1 MTLWLRLQYC
11 ALFTVMHLRSPI
23 LFGLLLWASSCYG
36 AIYESVA
43 DLPGTKFDFVVV
55 GGGAGGAVVTNR
67 LTEEDFSVLV
77 LEAGPSDRDLLSME
91 IPYLVGLLG
100 NDPYSWNYSTTIQPG
115 LNNRTTTFPR
125 GHVLGGSTS
134 INAMIYTRCSPE
146 DYDRYANFTGDPG
159 WSWESLK
166 PYAFKN
172 EKWVQPA
179 DGHDTAGQYDPAI
192 HSLDGMNA
200 VSLPGYPQ
208 PTDGR
213 VLRTTSELPDEFPFL
228 VDINSGIPDGIG
240 YMQATID
247 DGKRSSSAVSYLGP
261 DFINRANLHVLL
273 SAQVTKIIQ
282 SDESELTFN
291 VVEFSASSEG
301 SMQFFNATAAK
312 EIILSAGAI
321 GTPYI
326 LLNSGI
332 GDAAELLEVGI
343 QSIIDLPD
351 VGKNLS
357 DQPILWNKWYVND
370 TNTWDDIFRNLTY
383 RNELVTQWNETRTG
397 PLVDTPFSHISWSR
411 LPDDS
416 PIFERLNDPAA
427 GRNTPH
433 LEIDV
438 QNAWSIPV
446 SAIPAIGN
454 FMSIATCVVSSAS
467 RGTVKLN
474 SSDPLDPPLIDPG
487 YLASEFDMFAMM
499 EAGYVLEAYGGLAN
513 ATTDEALE
521 EYVRE
526 NVGTAAHPVGTAS
539 MSPRFAEYGV
549 VDPDLLVKGVSGL
562 RVVDASIFPFV
573 PAGHTQVPTYIIAE
587 RAADLIK
594 AKWLG
599 ITS

>member
-1 MTLWLRLQYC
+1 MYLRL
-11 ALFTVMHLRSPI
+11 HI
-23 LFGLLLWASSCYG
+23 LFGLYLWASSCYG

-43 DLPGTKFDFVVV
+43 DLPG
-55 GGGAGGAVVTNR
+55 GAGGAVVANR

-77 LEAGPSDRDLLSME
+77 LEAGPSDRDVLSLE
-91 IPYLVGLLG
+91 IPYLVDLLPLG
-100 NDPYSWNYSTTIQPG
+100 SAYTWNYSTIVQPG
-115 LNNRTTTFPR
+115 LNNQTTVFPR

-134 INAMIYTRCSPE
+134 INGMIYTRCSPE

-166 PYAFKN
+166 PYAFKVIALKRSVMDANYIFIGTFLQN
-172 EKWVQPA
+172 EKWVPPA
-179 DGHDTAGQYDPAI
+179 DGHNTTGQYDPAI

-200 VSLPGYPQ
+200 VSLAGFPR
-208 PTDGR
+208 PTDER
-213 VLRTTSELPDEFPFL
+213 ILQTASELPDEFPFL
-228 VDINSGIPDGIG
+228 LDINSGIPNGIG
-240 YMQATID
+240 YMQATIN

-261 DFINRANLHVLL
+261 EFINRENLHVLL
-273 SAQVTKIIQ
+273 GAQVTKVIQ
-282 SDESELTFN
+282 SDESELTFDI
-291 VVEFSASSEG
+291 VEFSASSEG

-321 GTPYI
+321 GTPHI

-332 GDAAELLEVGI
+332 GDARELLEVGI
-343 QSIIDLPD
+343 QVIVDLPD

-357 DQPILWNKWYVND
+357 DQPLIWNKWYVND
-370 TNTWDDIFRNLTY
+370 TNTWDDIIRNLTY
-383 RNELVTQWNETRTG
+383 RMNC
-397 PLVDTPFSHISWSR
+397 HISWSR

-416 PIFERLNDPAA
+416 PIFEMFDDPAA
-427 GRNTPH
+427 GPNTPH
-433 LEIDV
+433 LEIDFS
-438 QNAWSIPV
+438 NSWSIPT
-446 SAIPAIGN
+446 SLIPDTGN
-454 FMSIATCVVSSAS
+454 FLSLETCVVSPAS

-474 SSDPLDPPLIDPG
+474 SSDPLDPPLIDPA
-487 YLASEFDMFAMM
+487 YLSSQFDVFAMV
-499 EAGYVLEAYGGLAN
+499 EAVKSSKRFLSASVWEGYVLEAYGDLVN

-526 NVGTAAHPVGTAS
+526 NTGTAAHPVGTAS

-599 ITS
+599 EH

>member
-1 MTLWLRLQYC
+1 MASVAIFLYL
-11 ALFTVMHLRSPI
+11 S
-23 LFGLLLWASSCYG
+23 ASSCYG

-55 GGGAGGAVVTNR
+55 GGGAGGAVVANR
-67 LTEEDFSVLV
+67 LSEEDFSVLV
-77 LEAGPSDRDLLSME
+77 LEAGPSDRDLLSLE
-91 IPYLVGLLG
+91 IPYLVDLLG
-100 NDPYSWNYSTTIQPG
+100 NDPYNWNYSTTVQPG
-115 LNNRTTTFPR
+115 LNNRTTAFPR

-134 INAMIYTRCSPE
+134 INAMMYTRCSPE

-166 PYAFKN
+166 PYVFKN
-172 EKWVQPA
+172 EKWVPPA
-179 DGHDTAGQYDPAI
+179 DGHNTAGQYDPAI

-200 VSLPGYPQ
+200 VSLSGYPRS
-208 PTDGR
+208 TDER
-213 VLRTTSELPDEFPFL
+213 VLRTTFELPDEFPFL
-228 VDINSGIPDGIG
+228 VDINSGIPHGIG
-240 YMQATID
+240 YMQATIN

-273 SAQVTKIIQ
+273 GAQVTKVIQ
-282 SDESELTFN
+282 SDESELIFN
-291 VVEFSASSEG
+291 TVEFVASSEG

-321 GTPYI
+321 GTPHI

-343 QSIIDLPD
+343 QAIIDLPD

-357 DQPILWNKWYVND
+357 DQPSVGNKWYVND
-370 TNTWDDIFRNLTY
+370 TNTWDDIVRNLTY
-383 RNELVTQWNETRTG
+383 RNELVMQWNETRTG
-397 PLVDTPFSHISWSR
+397 PLVDTPPSHISWSR

-416 PIFERLNDPAA
+416 PIFERFDDPAA

-433 LEIDV
+433 TEMGV
-438 QNAWSIPV
+438 SNAWNRPASLIPDT
-446 SAIPAIGN
+446 GN
-454 FMSIATCVVSSAS
+454 FISLTTNVVSPAS

-474 SSDPLDPPLIDPG
+474 SPDPLDPPLIDPG
-487 YLASEFDMFAMM
+487 YLTSEFDVFAMV
-499 EAGYVLEAYGGLAN
+499 EAVKSVKRFLSALAWEGYVLEAYGDLVN
-513 ATTDEALE
+513 ATTDEALK

-549 VDPDLLVKGVSGL
+549 VDPDLLVKGLSGL

-599 ITS
+599 STS